1 MNTQVTTLRERLTSQ
16 YSNFKVLINIC
27 LIFHTLQAIEIK
39 GQMVYLEES
48 NSILFLGSPKVGNL
62 DDLTSKGL
70 FLADIPIHDAT
81 RDLIL
86 VGEESRAQ
94 DTMKKQMDALKSQIE
109 EASGALEEEKK
120 RNVELLNMIFPAD
133 IAQKLWLGEPV
144 EASTTESVSMLFSD
158 IVGFTAICS
167 SCTPFMVI
175 SMLNTLYTKFD
186 TYCNTLDL
194 YKVCRN

>member
-1 MNTQVTTLRERLTSQ
+1 M
-16 YSNFKVLINIC
+16 
-27 LIFHTLQAIEIK
+27 
-39 GQMVYLEES
+39 
-48 NSILFLGSPKVGNL
+48 GNL

-70 FLADIPIHDAT
+70 YLADIPIHDAT

-94 DTMKKQMDALKSQIE
+94 DTLKKQMDILKAQIE
-109 EASGALEEEKK
+109 EANGSVESEKK

-133 IAQKLWLGEPV
+133 IAKKLWLNQDVEP
-144 EASTTESVSMLFSD
+144 STTESVSMLFSD

-175 SMLNTLYTKFD
+175 DMLNGLYTKFD
-186 TYCNTLDL
+186 TYCNILDL
-194 YKVCRN
+194 YKVRHSVCKKCESCKVTVEILFMGKQVQYSVL

>member
-1 MNTQVTTLRERLTSQ
+1 
-16 YSNFKVLINIC
+16 
-27 LIFHTLQAIEIK
+27 
-39 GQMVYLEES
+39 MVYLEES
-48 NSILFLGSPKVGNL
+48 DSILFLGSPKVGNL

-94 DTMKKQMDALKSQIE
+94 DTMKKQMDKLKSQIE
-109 EASGALEEEKK
+109 EASGALGEEKK
-120 RNVELLNMIFPAD
+120 KNVELLNMIFPAD
-133 IAQKLWLGEPV
+133 IAKKLWLGEPV
-144 EASTTESVSMLFSD
+144 EASTSESVSMLFSD

-175 SMLNTLYTKFD
+175 NMLNTLYTKFD

-194 YKVCRN
+194 YKVSPIIVHPPWGNKI